1 MVTLLTTRYFSVGKQ
16 RVSNG
21 EYTDHRGLSTK
32 NFMVSKV
39 TMRYFR
45 EVFQMV
51 TKLTIGISGTV
62 FGKLRQIF
70 VPPIFFRSVFLDRI
84 SWNLAGAKGLTIGKI
99 GQSESENMNEISVNN
114 EKVQRKRS
122 TKCPLNYNRCFY
134 LFDLFLH
141 LLIKFIHFKMY
152 LRLKFM
158 HA

>member
-62 FGKLRQIF
+62 FGNLRQIF

-84 SWNLAGAKGLTIGKI
+84 SWNLAGAKGLRRLYLQYDYVNIKLWLPNAILQRNARLDMDIIQNIESSPQAYLLKI
-99 GQSESENMNEISVNN
+99 
-114 EKVQRKRS
+114 S
-122 TKCPLNYNRCFY
+122 TVLDN
-134 LFDLFLH
+134 LH
-141 LLIKFIHFKMY
+141 FILL
-152 LRLKFM
+152 
-158 HA
+158 